1 MNEREPQIVQSIERS
16 TVMRL
21 LAYDLFIWIN
31 FMAIIIVFW
40 NKRMYKEVDWMVWTL
55 IFCFGGIGSWI
66 GLFFAY
72 LRKRKTQKTVAF
84 IAGIVQVFLLQDLI
98 GEFLFANFLR

>member
-1 MNEREPQIVQSIERS
+1 MQTTERS

-21 LAYDLFIWIN
+21 WAYDLFIWIN
-31 FMAIIIVFW
+31 FMAILVVFW
-40 NKRMYKEVDWMVWTL
+40 NKRMHRELDWLIWVL

-72 LRKRKTQKTVAF
+72 LRKRETQRTVAF
-84 IAGIVQVFLLQDLI
+84 LAGIIQVLLLQNLI
-98 GEFLFANFLR
+98 EEFLFMNF